1 MPRCEVVIP
10 YWQREEG
17 VLLRTLTAVFKQTF
31 QDFRVIVVD
40 DESPCPATI
49 DIRKLPIDQQQRI
62 EIIKQKNTKQAGAR
76 NRGLEA
82 CSTDTL
88 MVALLDS
95 DDVWDPEHLARA
107 ETLFTQHGVD
117 FYWASVYVD
126 PKFAEGYA
134 LPSAMIQPELRRE
147 IKGTNGAFEITNLP
161 KIMSGQWFRH
171 MHLSPTIMSGKV
183 ASRVRFNRDFTVAED
198 FEFLV
203 KCALE
208 AKKPAATDAVG
219 VYRSVG
225 ENIWHGIQPTDA
237 LFSFEKY
244 YSMRVLKGLR
254 DNPRIDKADK
264 DLIDLRIKIYREQFY
279 WAQRACMKN
288 GIGLNLKLW
297 ASWMANDPK
306 IIGLFAAHVF
316 KNGKNTERTI
326 IPGDDQ

>member
-10 YWQREEG
+10 YWQRDEG
-17 VLLRTLTAVFKQTF
+17 VLLRTLTAVFNQTF
-31 QDFRVIVVD
+31 QDFRVIIVD

-49 DIRKLPIDQQQRI
+49 DIGKLPVEQQQRI
-62 EIIKQKNTKQAGAR
+62 QVIRQKNTKQAGAR

-82 CSTDTL
+82 CSPDTL

-107 ETLFTQHGVD
+107 ETLFSQHDVD

-147 IKGTNGAFEITNLP
+147 LKGTNGAFAITHLP
-161 KIMSGQWFRH
+161 KVLCGQWFRH
-171 MHLSPTIMSGKV
+171 MHLSPTIMSGEV
-183 ASRVRFNRDFTVAED
+183 ASRVRFNRNFTVAED

-225 ENIWHGIQPTDA
+225 ENIWHGIKPTDA
-237 LFSFEKY
+237 LFTSEKY

-254 DNPRIDKADK
+254 RSAHIDKSDK
-264 DLIDLRIKIYREQFY
+264 YLIDLRIQGYREQFY
-279 WAQRACMKN
+279 WAQRACMKA
-288 GIGLNLKLW
+288 GIGINARLW
-297 ASWMANDPK
+297 LSWMLNDPK
-306 IIGLFAAHVF
+306 ILGLVAARVF
-316 KNGKNTERTI
+316 KNSESIERTV